1 MFKGIRNFISPTRK
15 TNRRNNTTGELLNKE
30 EVLPSNSPRSDLARY
45 GNIYS
50 MLDTDVGLFVDNDPT
65 KIAQV
70 EKCKQPGRDNMTT
83 IQVKQTEEESGWP
96 LVFEDKDKFKEYIET
111 YKDKY
116 NLSEQGRDAAD
127 IFREVSIR
135 IAKSVQKE
143 WRGPPTKIYQER
155 IDEKSGMS
163 NKDIIRIRDW
173 VDTKLSHKTGKRLF
187 VMFDYD
193 RTITIIEGGIFFG
206 NSIEELK
213 GYLTHNGFDTEKLT
227 AEGFIEYYV
236 GGPERLRMLQNM
248 FDFLYKNNV
257 KIYIVTNNPACLLE
271 RSRGLLDEVLRVL
284 TKNRPLSYLCG
295 ASHRGDKYTTIQSEE
310 ALRQEVCP
318 SYPRQGG
325 RRSKKTRKQKRK
337 QKKTRKH

>member
-1 MFKGIRNFISPTRK
+1 MFNRIRTFISPTRK
-15 TNRRNNTTGELLNKE
+15 TNRRNNQK
-30 EVLPSNSPRSDLARY
+30 VLPQNVPKSGLARV
-45 GNIYS
+45 GNVYA
-50 MLDTDVGLFVDNDPT
+50 MLDTDAGFFVDNDPT

-70 EKCKQPGRDNMTT
+70 EKCKQEGKENMETL
-83 IQVKQTEEESGWP
+83 QVKQTEEESGWP
-96 LVFEDKDKFKEYIET
+96 VRFEDKDKFTEYIES

-116 NLSEQGRDAAD
+116 ELSEKGRDAAD
-127 IFREVSIR
+127 ILREVSIR
-135 IAKSVQKE
+135 IAKSVQKQ
-143 WRGPPTKIYQER
+143 WGGPLTKIYEEG
-155 IDEKSGMS
+155 IDEESGITS
-163 NKDIIRIRDW
+163 KNIIRIRDW
-173 VDTKLSHKTGKRLF
+173 VVKQLGYKTGKRLF

-193 RTITIIEGGIFFG
+193 RTLTIVEGGIFIG
-206 NSIEELK
+206 NSIKELK
-213 GYLTHNGFDTEKLT
+213 ANLNYNGINAEKLT

-257 KIYIVTNNPACLLE
+257 KIYIVTNNPACLVE

-325 RRSKKTRKQKRK
+325 RRRKTRKQKRK